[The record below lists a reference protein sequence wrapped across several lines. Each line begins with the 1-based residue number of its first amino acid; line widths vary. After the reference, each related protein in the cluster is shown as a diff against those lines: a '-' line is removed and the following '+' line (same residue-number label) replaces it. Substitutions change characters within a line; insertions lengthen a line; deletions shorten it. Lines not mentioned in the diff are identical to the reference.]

1 MTKIY
6 KVKLNVVNKT
16 IEPREEIIKAES
28 PTQAKLNALAYC
40 KSQLVDNERLKNIVD
55 VSISENFYSVTEVKE
70 KDLINERAGTP
81 QKY

>member
-40 KSQLVDNERLKNIVD
+40 KSQLVDNDRLKNIVD
-55 VSISENFYSVTEVKE
+55 VSVSENANSVVEIKE

>member
-6 KVKLNVVNKT
+6 KVKLNVVNRT
-16 IEPREEIIKAES
+16 IEPREEIVKANN

-40 KSQLVDNERLKNIVD
+40 KNQLVDNNRLQDIVD
-55 VSISENFYSVTEVKE
+55 VSISDNINSVVEIKE

>member
-16 IEPREEIIKAES
+16 IEPREEIIKADN

-40 KSQLVDNERLKNIVD
+40 KSQLVDNDRLKNIVD
-55 VSISENFYSVTEVKE
+55 VSISDNINSVVEISE

>member
-1 MTKIY
+1 MTRIY
-6 KVKLNVVNKT
+6 KVKLDVVNRT
-16 IEPREEIIKAES
+16 IEPREEIIKADN

-40 KSQLVDNERLKNIVD
+40 KNQLMNNDRLQNIVD
-55 VSISENFYSVTEVKE
+55 VSISDNINSVVEVRE

>member
-55 VSISENFYSVTEVKE
+55 VSISENFDSVTEVKE

>member
-16 IEPREEIIKAES
+16 IEPREEIIKADN

-40 KSQLVDNERLKNIVD
+40 KSQLVDNDRLKNIVD
-55 VSISENFYSVTEVKE
+55 VSISDNINSVVEISE
-70 KDLINERAGTP
+70 KDLINERAGTL

>member
-6 KVKLNVVNKT
+6 KVKLNVVNRT
-16 IEPREEIIKAES
+16 IEPREEIVKANN

-40 KSQLVDNERLKNIVD
+40 KNQLVDNNRLQDIVD
-55 VSISENFYSVTEVKE
+55 VSISDNINSVVEIKE
-70 KDLINERAGTP
+70 KDLINGRAGTP

>member
-1 MTKIY
+1 MTRIY

-16 IEPREEIIKAES
+16 TEPREEIVKADN

-40 KSQLVDNERLKNIVD
+40 KNQLIDNDRLKNIVD
-55 VSISENFYSVTEVKE
+55 VSVSDNTNSVIEIKE

>member
-1 MTKIY
+1 
-6 KVKLNVVNKT
+6 LNVVNKT
-16 IEPREEIIKAES
+16 IEPREEIIKADS

-40 KSQLVDNERLKNIVD
+40 KSQLVDNDRLKNIVD
-55 VSISENFYSVTEVKE
+55 VSISENFDSVIEIKE

>member
-55 VSISENFYSVTEVKE
+55 VSISENFDSVIEIKE

>member
-1 MTKIY
+1 MTRIY
-6 KVKLNVVNKT
+6 KVKLDGVNRT
-16 IEPREEIIKAES
+16 IEPREEIIKADS

-40 KSQLVDNERLKNIVD
+40 KSQLVDNDRLKNIVD
-55 VSISENFYSVTEVKE
+55 VSVSENTNSVVEIKE

>member
-1 MTKIY
+1 VTRIY
-6 KVKLNVVNKT
+6 KVKLDVVNRT
-16 IEPREEIIKAES
+16 IEPREEIIKADS

-40 KSQLVDNERLKNIVD
+40 KSQLVDNDRLKNIVD
-55 VSISENFYSVTEVKE
+55 VSVSENANSVVEIKE

>member
-1 MTKIY
+1 M
-6 KVKLNVVNKT
+6 NVVNKT
-16 IEPREEIIKAES
+16 IEPREEIIKADS

-40 KSQLVDNERLKNIVD
+40 KSQLVDNDRLKNIVD
-55 VSISENFYSVTEVKE
+55 VSISEKFDSVIEIKE

>member
-1 MTKIY
+1 M
-6 KVKLNVVNKT
+6 NVVNKT
-16 IEPREEIIKAES
+16 IEPREEIIKADS

-40 KSQLVDNERLKNIVD
+40 KSQLVDNDRLKNIVD
-55 VSISENFYSVTEVKE
+55 VSISENFDSVIEIKE

>member
-16 IEPREEIIKAES
+16 IEPREEIIKADN

-40 KSQLVDNERLKNIVD
+40 KSQLVDNDRLKNIVD
-55 VSISENFYSVTEVKE
+55 VSISDNINSVVEIKE

>member
-1 MTKIY
+1 LTKIY

-16 IEPREEIIKAES
+16 IEPREEIVKADS
-28 PTQAKLNALAYC
+28 PTQAKLNTLAYC
-40 KSQLVDNERLKNIVD
+40 KSQLVDNDRLKNIVD
-55 VSISENFYSVTEVKE
+55 VSISENFDSVIEIKE

>member
-1 MTKIY
+1 MAKIY
-6 KVKLNVVNKT
+6 KVKLNVVNRT
-16 IEPREEIIKAES
+16 IEPREEIVKADS
-28 PTQAKLNALAYC
+28 PTQAKLNVLAYC

-55 VSISENFYSVTEVKE
+55 VSISDKINSVVEIKE

>member
-1 MTKIY
+1 M
-6 KVKLNVVNKT
+6 NVVNKT
-16 IEPREEIIKAES
+16 IEPREEIVKADS

-40 KSQLVDNERLKNIVD
+40 KSQLVDNDRLKNIVD
-55 VSISENFYSVTEVKE
+55 VSISENFDSVIEIKE

>member
-1 MTKIY
+1 LTKIY

-16 IEPREEIIKAES
+16 IEPREEIIKADS

-40 KSQLVDNERLKNIVD
+40 KSQLVDNDRLKNIVD
-55 VSISENFYSVTEVKE
+55 VSISEKFDSVIEIKE

>member
-1 MTKIY
+1 MAKIY
-6 KVKLNVVNKT
+6 KVKLNVVNRT
-16 IEPREEIIKAES
+16 IEPREEIVKADS

-40 KSQLVDNERLKNIVD
+40 KSQLVDNERLKNIVN
-55 VSISENFYSVTEVKE
+55 VSISDKINSVVEIKE

>member
-1 MTKIY
+1 MTRIY
-6 KVKLNVVNKT
+6 KAKLDVVNRT
-16 IEPREEIIKAES
+16 IEPREEIIKADN

-40 KSQLVDNERLKNIVD
+40 NNQLTNNDRLQNIVD
-55 VSISENFYSVTEVKE
+55 VSISDDINSVVKIRE

>member
-16 IEPREEIIKAES
+16 IEPREEIVKADS
-28 PTQAKLNALAYC
+28 PTQAKLNTLAYC
-40 KSQLVDNERLKNIVD
+40 KSQLVDNDRLKNIVD
-55 VSISENFYSVTEVKE
+55 VSISENFDSVIEIKE

>member
-16 IEPREEIIKAES
+16 IEPREEIVKADN
-28 PTQAKLNALAYC
+28 PAQAKLNALSYC
-40 KSQLVDNERLKNIVD
+40 KSQLVENDRLKNIVN
-55 VSISENFYSVTEVKE
+55 VSISENFDSVIEIKE

>member
-1 MTKIY
+1 MTRIY
-6 KVKLNVVNKT
+6 KVKLDVVNRT
-16 IEPREEIIKAES
+16 IEPREEIIKADS

-40 KSQLVDNERLKNIVD
+40 KSQLVDNDRLKNIVD
-55 VSISENFYSVTEVKE
+55 VSVSENANSVVEIKE

>member
-1 MTKIY
+1 LTKIY

-16 IEPREEIIKAES
+16 IEPREEIIKADS

-40 KSQLVDNERLKNIVD
+40 KSQLVDNDRLKNIVD
-55 VSISENFYSVTEVKE
+55 VSISENFDSVIEIKE

>member
-16 IEPREEIIKAES
+16 IEPREEIIKADS

-40 KSQLVDNERLKNIVD
+40 KSQLVDNDRLKNIVD
-55 VSISENFYSVTEVKE
+55 VSISENFDSVIEIKE